1 MADINF
7 SAGKEGLDFLS
18 AVEAMIKRSCIIDF
32 GIVQKVVAK
41 GIVEVSLAV
50 ARTKQDMTIMT
61 CVLAN
66 TASASFTLDIV
77 PNVGDRVIVLYPRAY
92 DEKMFAVP
100 DSDSD
105 KANILVNENVKG
117 YNLTTGIAILMNQY
131 KTATHKNLIKVENGA
146 VSITLGYDKEND
158 VNHLT
163 VTAGADGAVS
173 VKNDATEITL
183 GADGSVSANVGY
195 DSEADKYKSISVLNP
210 DGSAT
215 ISFGSY
221 DTDKSK
227 YSGVIQAQADGYLQY
242 ENKDGKT
249 KLQFIA
255 DKMLMQDANECK
267 IESTK
272 NGVSGS
278 KGIIINGKLKIKG

>member
-66 TASASFTLDIV
+66 IASASFTLDIT

-92 DEKMFAVP
+92 DEKMFTVP
-100 DSDSD
+100 DSDTD
-105 KANILVNENVKG
+105 KTNILVNENVKG

-131 KTATHKNLIKVENGA
+131 KTATHKNLIKIENGA
-146 VSITLGYDKEND
+146 VSVSLGYDKEND

-173 VKNDATEITL
+173 VKNGATEIAL

-195 DSEADKYKSISVLNP
+195 DEEAEKYNSTLSV
-210 DGSAT
+210 G
-215 ISFGSY
+215 
-221 DTDKSK
+221 
-227 YSGVIQAQADGYLQY
+227 ADGYLSY
-242 ENKDGKT
+242 EHNKDGKT
-249 KLQFIA
+249 QLVFTDSGIT
-255 DKMLMQDANECK
+255 MQDANNCK
-267 IESTK
+267 VETSDE
-272 NGVSGS
+272 GVV
-278 KGIIINGKLKIKG
+278 INGKLKVTV

>member
-1 MADINF
+1 MADTDINF
-7 SAGKEGLDFLS
+7 TAGKEGLDFLS

-50 ARTKQDMTIMT
+50 ARTEQDMTIMT

-66 TASASFTLDIV
+66 IASASFTLDV
-77 PNVGDRVIVLYPRAY
+77 TPNVGDRVIVLYPRAY
-92 DEKMFAVP
+92 DEKMFTVP

-131 KTATHKNLIKVENGA
+131 KTATHKNLIKIENGA
-146 VSITLGYDKEND
+146 VSVSLGYDKEND

-173 VKNDATEITL
+173 VKNDATEIAL
-183 GADGSVSANVGY
+183 SADGSVSAKVGY
-195 DSEADKYKSISVLNP
+195 DVEAEKYNSTLTVGAN
-210 DGSAT
+210 
-215 ISFGSY
+215 
-221 DTDKSK
+221 
-227 YSGVIQAQADGYLQY
+227 GYLSY
-242 ENKDGKT
+242 VHNKDGKT
-249 KLQFIA
+249 QLVFTSSGIT
-255 DKMLMQDANECK
+255 MQDANNCT
-267 IESTK
+267 IETSDE
-272 NGVSGS
+272 GVV
-278 KGIIINGKLKIKG
+278 INGKLKVNV

>member
-1 MADINF
+1 MADTDINF

-50 ARTKQDMTIMT
+50 ARTEQDMTIMT

-66 TASASFTLDIV
+66 IASASFTLAV
-77 PNVGDRVIVLYPRAY
+77 TPNVGDRVIVLYPRAY
-92 DEKMFAVP
+92 DEKMFTVP

-105 KANILVNENVKG
+105 KTNILVNENVKG

-146 VSITLGYDKEND
+146 VSVSLGYDKENE

-163 VTAGADGAVS
+163 ITAGADGAVEL
-173 VKNDATEITL
+173 KNDATSVTL
-183 GADGSVSANVGY
+183 GADGTLTADVGY
-195 DSEADKYKSISVLNP
+195 DSDNEQYNS
-210 DGSAT
+210 T
-215 ISFGSY
+215 
-221 DTDKSK
+221 T
-227 YSGVIQAQADGYLQY
+227 VIGADGYLNY
-242 ENKDGKT
+242 THNGDESTALSLTSEGMT
-249 KLQFIA
+249 V
-255 DKMLMQDANECK
+255 QDANGCT
-267 IESTK
+267 IETSDEGT
-272 NGVSGS
+272 V
-278 KGIIINGKLKIKG
+278 INGKLKVNV